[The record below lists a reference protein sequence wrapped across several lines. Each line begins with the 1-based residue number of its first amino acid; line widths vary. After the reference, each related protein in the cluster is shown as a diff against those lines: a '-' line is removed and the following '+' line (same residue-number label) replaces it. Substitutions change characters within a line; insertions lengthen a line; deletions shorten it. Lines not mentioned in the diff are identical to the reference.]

1 MIAPDFSAPPPN
13 WANQPPPS
21 QSIMPRIPQMMPP
34 RMIPPPGPSPQA
46 QQMQHMQH
54 QMQPNIASGHG
65 GYQQPPPP
73 HFQPSPGSY
82 QYPTNIPPP
91 TSIPPPHIGSNIH
104 HSNDRPSL
112 GGPPPFGQSY
122 SSIPFNRA
130 PPPIIQTTPPN
141 LNANP
146 TWEKP
151 A

>member
-13 WANQPPPS
+13 WANQPPPT
-21 QSIMPRIPQMMPP
+21 QSLMPRLPQMIPPRMMPP
-34 RMIPPPGPSPQA
+34 SGPGAQP
-46 QQMQHMQH
+46 QQMHNMQH
-54 QMQPNIASGHG
+54 QMQPNIGPGHSGF
-65 GYQQPPPP
+65 QQLPP
-73 HFQPSPGSY
+73 HFQSSSGSY
-82 QYPTNIPPP
+82 QYPPP
-91 TSIPPPHIGSNIH
+91 TNIPPPHIGSNIH

-130 PPPIIQTTPPN
+130 PPPIIQTPPS
-141 LNANP
+141 LSANP